1 MSIILDVIL
10 VAIFAAFVFFAAKKG
25 FMKTLLELVAVIAA
39 LALSYQFSSTLAKG
53 VYDSMVKDNM
63 ITAIEEQI
71 DDNVDISTAA
81 KKAEVTIDALPEFVV
96 SVASSVGVDV
106 DSIKSKII
114 SENLNSSNIATELVE
129 KVAEP
134 IVIGAL
140 KIVSFI
146 LLSVILIFILK
157 FAAGFIS
164 KLFDVPIVG
173 TANRVL
179 GGLLGAC
186 KGVVVLVFIC
196 TVLDF
201 IFANGDGELAT
212 AVNESYVIGLLD
224 NINPFIDSLKEIL
237 IKL

>member
-25 FMKTLLELVAVIAA
+25 FIKTLLELVAVIAA

>member
-81 KKAEVTIDALPEFVV
+81 KKAEVTIDALPKFVV